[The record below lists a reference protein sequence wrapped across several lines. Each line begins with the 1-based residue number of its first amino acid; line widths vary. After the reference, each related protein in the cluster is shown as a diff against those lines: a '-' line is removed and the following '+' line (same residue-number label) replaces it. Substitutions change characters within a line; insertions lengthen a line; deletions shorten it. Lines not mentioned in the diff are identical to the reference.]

1 MHYVY
6 LLKSEK
12 TGGYYLGC
20 TNDLRK
26 RVAEHNSGKSLYT
39 KDKAPWQLRYYEAYF
54 SKNDAFRREK
64 QLKKNKS
71 GYRELRKR
79 LADSI
84 K

>member
-12 TGGYYLGC
+12 TGGYYIGC
-20 TNDLRK
+20 TGDLKK
-26 RVAEHNSGKSLYT
+26 RVDEHNSGKSAYT
-39 KDKAPWQLRYYEAYF
+39 KDKTPWQLRYYEAYF
-54 SKNDAFRREK
+54 SKDDAFQREK

-71 GYRELRKR
+71 GYRELKKR

>member
-1 MHYVY
+1 MYYVY

-12 TGGYYLGC
+12 TGGYYIGC
-20 TNDLRK
+20 TNNLRK

-39 KDKAPWQLRYYEAYF
+39 RNKAPWELRYYEAYF
-54 SKNDAFRREK
+54 SKNDAFQREK

-79 LADSI
+79 LADSL

>member
-6 LLKSEK
+6 LLKSKK
-12 TGGYYLGC
+12 TGGYYIGC
-20 TNDLRK
+20 TKDLRK
-26 RVAEHNSGKSLYT
+26 RIVEHNSGKSTYT
-39 KDKAPWQLRYYEAYF
+39 KIRAPWEIRYYEAYF
-54 SKNDAFRREK
+54 SKDDAFQREK

-79 LADSI
+79 MAGSL

>member
-6 LLKSEK
+6 LLKSKK
-12 TGGYYLGC
+12 TNTFYLGC

-26 RVAEHNSGKSLYT
+26 RLTQHNANKSEFT
-39 KDKAPWQLRYYEAYF
+39 KNKGPWEVKYYEAYF
-54 SKNDAFRREK
+54 SKNDAFQREK

-79 LADSI
+79 LPESLQ
-84 K
+84 